1 MPFNSIQ
8 NPINRL
14 TELTQNDLD
23 YLDLE
28 TEFQNIIELAKNI
41 TGLEVSILN
50 LIDAHHIWPVTQ
62 KGIQIEAMP
71 LEDTPCQYTI
81 LKDDYFEV
89 KDLTSH
95 DTLKEKDYVKNAPF
109 YKYYLGVPLKTIKGV
124 NIGSICFFDTQA
136 KTLNDNQVK
145 LLQIVAKEAVSK
157 IDALKVRNDLRKEF
171 FEYRANQRKIAND
184 IRNPLSGIIGL
195 SDVLIEQFEDIEKD
209 EAKEYNLLIN
219 KSAKSIL
226 TSLEDVII
234 NQKRKETETNTLNLK
249 TLKDRLIELYSP
261 LLVANQIELTVTFN
275 DLKANILFLKN
286 NVNYLVGNLLTE
298 ALLNIAKNG
307 TLTIALDLII
317 KVDQLYIKAEY
328 SSEKLTNTQNLV
340 ENEVLKV
347 YENKVVELGG
357 ALILNQTENQL
368 FELTLPLKSI

>member
-23 YLDLE
+23 YLDLQ
-28 TEFQNIIELAKNI
+28 TEFQNIIEMAKNI

-62 KGIQIEAMP
+62 SGTQIEVMP
-71 LEDTPCQYTI
+71 LQDTPCQYTI
-81 LKDDYFEV
+81 AKDDYFEV

-95 DTLKEKDYVKNAPF
+95 EILKEKDYVKNAPF
-109 YKYYLGVPLKTIKGV
+109 YKYYLGVPLKTINGV

-136 KTLNDNQVK
+136 KTLSDTQFK
-145 LLQIVAKEAVSK
+145 LLQILAKEAVSK
-157 IDALKVRNDLRKEF
+157 IEALKVENNLRKEF

-184 IRNPLSGIIGL
+184 FRNTLAGIIGL
-195 SDVLIEQFEDIEKD
+195 SDVLIEQFEEIEKN
-209 EAKEYNLLIN
+209 EAKDYNLLIN
-219 KSAKSIL
+219 KSSKAIL
-226 TSLEDVII
+226 NILEDIII
-234 NQKRKETETNTLNLK
+234 NQKRQETDSNTLNLK
-249 TLKDRLIELYSP
+249 TLKDRLIKLYSP
-261 LLVANQIELTVTFN
+261 LVAVKQIELNITLN

-298 ALLNIAKNG
+298 ALLNIAENG

-328 SSEKLTNTQNLV
+328 SSEKLINTQNLV

-347 YENKVVELGG
+347 YENKVMELGG
-357 ALILNQTENQL
+357 ALIYNQTENQL

>member
-1 MPFNSIQ
+1 MPLNSIQ
-8 NPINRL
+8 NPTNRL
-14 TELTQNDLD
+14 SELTKNDLD

-41 TGLEVSILN
+41 TGLEVSLLN
-50 LIDAHHIWPVTQ
+50 LIDAHHIWPISQSGVQ
-62 KGIQIEAMP
+62 LQVMLMA
-71 LEDTPCQYTI
+71 DTPCQYTI
-81 LKDDYFEV
+81 ESNNYFEV

-109 YKYYLGVPLKTIKGV
+109 YKYYIGVPLKTTSGI

-136 KTLNDNQVK
+136 KTLSDTQLK
-145 LLQIVAKEAVSK
+145 LLQILAKEAVSK
-157 IDALKVRNDLRKEF
+157 IEALKVQNNLRKEF

-184 IRNPLSGIIGL
+184 VRNPLAGIIGL
-195 SDVLIEQFEDIEKD
+195 SDVLIEQFEDIEKN

-219 KSAKSIL
+219 KSSKSIL
-226 TSLEDVII
+226 TTLEDVII
-234 NQKRKETETNTLNLK
+234 NQKIKETELNTLNLK

-261 LLVANQIELTVTFN
+261 LLAIKQIQLNITLN

-298 ALLNIAKNG
+298 VLLNIAEHG
-307 TLTIALDLII
+307 TLTIAIDLII

-328 SSEKLTNTQNLV
+328 STEKLINTQNLV

-357 ALILNQTENQL
+357 ALIYNQTENQI